1 MMPFESDW
9 KNKLLGIQTRWF
21 LCFMNNDH
29 CRRSRY
35 LQCIFVLI
43 YCVSVHNHYFHVKG
57 ACTSYTGGG
66 GGGGRLWW
74 GSSGEVSAAAAPVR
88 TRPANWYSYFIST
101 ISLVL
106 DEWWVFYLNI
116 QLQLKRHKLS
126 ALGELFEDED
136 RARQK
141 AWWAAAQVPSPPVR
155 TSREKWICTEA
166 SLLYYLLIVDPMT
179 WWWEKRDLMPV
190 LANIAPKYLCVQA
203 SSTPSERVSHSAE
216 RASIS
221 PEKADMLLFLKKNS

>member
-21 LCFMNNDH
+21 LYFMNNDH

-66 GGGGRLWW
+66 GGRRWWW

-88 TRPANWYSYFIST
+88 PRPANWYSYFIST

-155 TSREKWICTEA
+155 RSREKWICTEA
-166 SLLYYLLIVDPMT
+166 SLLYYLQLTQWHGGGKRGT
-179 WWWEKRDLMPV
+179 WCQCLQTLP
-190 LANIAPKYLCVQA
+190 LNICVYRRPLHLLSVFPTAPSV
-203 SSTPSERVSHSAE
+203 H
-216 RASIS
+216 
-221 PEKADMLLFLKKNS
+221 LFPLRKQTCFSF

>member
-21 LCFMNNDH
+21 LYFMNNDH

-57 ACTSYTGGG
+57 ACTSHTGGG
-66 GGGGRLWW
+66 GGGGRWWW

-88 TRPANWYSYFIST
+88 PRPANWYSYFIST

-155 TSREKWICTEA
+155 RSREKWICTEA
-166 SLLYYLLIVDPMT
+166 SLLYYLQLTQWHGGGKRGT
-179 WWWEKRDLMPV
+179 WCQCLQTLP
-190 LANIAPKYLCVQA
+190 LNICVQA

>member
-21 LCFMNNDH
+21 LYFMNNDH

-66 GGGGRLWW
+66 GGRRWWW

-88 TRPANWYSYFIST
+88 PRPANWYSYFIST

-155 TSREKWICTEA
+155 RSREKWICTEA
-166 SLLYYLLIVDPMT
+166 SLLYYLQLTQWHGGGKRGT
-179 WWWEKRDLMPV
+179 WCQCLQTLP
-190 LANIAPKYLCVQA
+190 LNICVQA

>member
-1 MMPFESDW
+1 M
-9 KNKLLGIQTRWF
+9 
-21 LCFMNNDH
+21 
-29 CRRSRY
+29 
-35 LQCIFVLI
+35 
-43 YCVSVHNHYFHVKG
+43 
-57 ACTSYTGGG
+57 
-66 GGGGRLWW
+66 
-74 GSSGEVSAAAAPVR
+74 
-88 TRPANWYSYFIST
+88 
-101 ISLVL
+101 
-106 DEWWVFYLNI
+106 NI

-141 AWWAAAQVPSPPVR
+141 AWWAAAQVPSPTVKKMDLYR
-155 TSREKWICTEA
+155 
-166 SLLYYLLIVDPMT
+166 SLPAVLSSVDPMT

>member
-21 LCFMNNDH
+21 LYFMNNDH

-74 GSSGEVSAAAAPVR
+74 GSSGQVSAAAAPVR
-88 TRPANWYSYFIST
+88 PRPANWYSYFIST

-141 AWWAAAQVPSPPVR
+141 AWWAAAQVPSPTVKKMDLYRSLPAVL
-155 TSREKWICTEA
+155 SFDSWPNDMVVGKEGPNA
-166 SLLYYLLIVDPMT
+166 SACKHCP
-179 WWWEKRDLMPV
+179 
-190 LANIAPKYLCVQA
+190 
-203 SSTPSERVSHSAE
+203 
-216 RASIS
+216 
-221 PEKADMLLFLKKNS
+221 